1 MNSKRR
7 YGYLI
12 GIIIVFCSWSFTILG
27 SEQTMIKVGLE
38 SIYKNAASISL
49 ASDTLM
55 EIGYLDEFGFI
66 PIGTLESSEITISK
80 SNAIF
85 YELGGSYSTYQEA
98 YEVAKSIGGIP
109 VYVDLNLFKVY
120 ALQPIGSM
128 VLESVPTYLV
138 SDAYGGPLLLFQQG
152 NMQLGFRG
160 YDFSTGLNLTKV
172 GTTKKYRGAIG
183 IGGTTGITPYNLL
196 PIEEYLYGVV
206 PNEMVPSWPIEA
218 LKAQAVAARSI
229 AIYQY
234 NRYIASGYNVVDT
247 TATQAYGG
255 YNKEDSRTTEAVDIT
270 KGQTVRY
277 KGKVAEA
284 LYFSTS
290 GGYTESAENVWG
302 YPIDYLVGV
311 EDSFETEPEQGE
323 WIRTITLDEINQC
336 LASKQVD
343 IGMAQ
348 GVQVLSRTS
357 SGRVNEMNIIGTKG
371 NYTLTRENIRTFFS
385 GTKEGSLKSRLF
397 NLVGATNSGEQTPQ
411 MVSVLSAS
419 GLVDMPAQDMIVTN
433 GQLTEPILGNSVT
446 IESADGIFELP
457 FIDNDSSGNT
467 ATCET
472 IMGDM
477 TIIGKGY
484 GHGVGMSQSGA
495 KGMAKLGFS
504 YEEIVKYYY
513 KGISV
518 E

>member
-1 MNSKRR
+1 
-7 YGYLI
+7 
-12 GIIIVFCSWSFTILG
+12 
-27 SEQTMIKVGLE
+27 
-38 SIYKNAASISL
+38 
-49 ASDTLM
+49 
-55 EIGYLDEFGFI
+55 
-66 PIGTLESSEITISK
+66 
-80 SNAIF
+80 
-85 YELGGSYSTYQEA
+85 
-98 YEVAKSIGGIP
+98 
-109 VYVDLNLFKVY
+109 
-120 ALQPIGSM
+120 
-128 VLESVPTYLV
+128 
-138 SDAYGGPLLLFQQG
+138 
-152 NMQLGFRG
+152 
-160 YDFSTGLNLTKV
+160 
-172 GTTKKYRGAIG
+172 
-183 IGGTTGITPYNLL
+183 
-196 PIEEYLYGVV
+196 
-206 PNEMVPSWPIEA
+206 
-218 LKAQAVAARSI
+218 
-229 AIYQY
+229 
-234 NRYIASGYNVVDT
+234 
-247 TATQAYGG
+247 
-255 YNKEDSRTTEAVDIT
+255 
-270 KGQTVRY
+270 
-277 KGKVAEA
+277 
-284 LYFSTS
+284 
-290 GGYTESAENVWG
+290 
-302 YPIDYLVGV
+302 
-311 EDSFETEPEQGE
+311 
-323 WIRTITLDEINQC
+323 
-336 LASKQVD
+336 
-343 IGMAQ
+343 MAQ

-504 YEEIVKYYY
+504 YEEILKYYY